1 MNAPT
6 RHEKALA
13 FVCAIGLSAWLL
25 EIGLRVFGP
34 EVHGFN
40 NMLSEYDSNPR
51 DYFDELRREGDGAVY
66 GIRQRTGVGLGGR
79 APDDGA
85 PVPKAATILGL
96 GDSQA
101 QGQGVRALDTMYAMV
116 LDDFGLERARLTG
129 LDFIQFQPGHRF
141 DPWRK
146 RSAMWN
152 FVVHIQEQAQLSQ
165 ETTQAYLAAY
175 TGSNFDQG
183 ATKIA
188 RLNDQVRA
196 DGGQLFVA
204 VLPLL
209 YDMSHYPFQA
219 IHDQLATLHTTHGI
233 EIVDMLAPLQDTP
246 AEALWVHPSD
256 HHPNEVAHSKMAGHL
271 ARSLRAKMSRQFG
284 D

>member
-1 MNAPT
+1 
-6 RHEKALA
+6 
-13 FVCAIGLSAWLL
+13 VI
-25 EIGLRVFGP
+25 
-34 EVHGFN
+34 
-40 NMLSEYDSNPR
+40 
-51 DYFDELRREGDGAVY
+51 
-66 GIRQRTGVGLGGR
+66 
-79 APDDGA
+79 
-85 PVPKAATILGL
+85 
-96 GDSQA
+96 
-101 QGQGVRALDTMYAMV
+101 YAMV